1 MDIEAF
7 KNIEINLPNKP
18 GVYRYYDNNNTIL
31 YVGKAKNLKKR
42 VSSYFQKTDHSARI
56 KLMVKKINQIEF
68 TIVNSESDAF
78 LLENTL
84 IKQHQPK
91 YNVNLKDG
99 KTYPYIVV
107 KNERF
112 PRIFFTRKK
121 INDGSQYLGPFTSVG
136 KVKSIFEFIK
146 SVFPIRT
153 CNYLLSETNIKNK
166 KFKICLEYHLG
177 NCKGPCE
184 GLMTE
189 SAYMENVQ
197 NIVYILK
204 GNLSF
209 VKNAFKQKIQ
219 EHVEQLNFEAAE
231 EVRVRLENIE
241 NYQGRSTVV
250 NTNIDNVDVFAFSDA
265 ESFCVIGYLKIVQ
278 GMITQATTLVLTK
291 KLDETPEELLQIAIT
306 ELRIQFD
313 TNAREIIVPFKT
325 ELSDEEIVQNVPLAG
340 EKKKLLELAYK
351 NALYVREE
359 KSQGK
364 EKRDARNQNL
374 RILETIK
381 ADFKLQQLPYH
392 IECFD
397 NSNIQGTN
405 PVASMVCF
413 KNAKPSKKD
422 YRHFNIKTVV
432 GPDDFASMFEI
443 VTRRY
448 KRLLDEAEPLPQLI
462 VIDGGK
468 GQLGAA
474 VQALKELDLYGKVAI
489 CSIAKKLEEI
499 YFPEDPFPLYINKK
513 SESLKVI
520 QQLRDEAH
528 RFAITFHRLKRSKAA
543 IGSELN
549 NIKGIG
555 PNTVKELLKT
565 FKSVKNVK
573 TATPEA
579 LEAAVGAAKTQI
591 ILNYF
596 NNATSA

>member
-18 GVYRYYDNNNTIL
+18 GVYRYYDKENNIL

-153 CNYLLSETNIKNK
+153 CNFLLSENNIKNK

-184 GLMTE
+184 GLITE
-189 SAYMENVQ
+189 AAYMENVQ

-219 EHVEQLNFEAAE
+219 EYVEQLNFEAAE

-265 ESFCVIGYLKIVQ
+265 ESFCVIGYLKIIQ

-325 ELSDEEIVQNVPLAG
+325 ELSDEEVVQTVPLAG

-573 TATPEA
+573 AATPEA
-579 LEAAVGAAKTQI
+579 LEAVVGAAKTQI

>member
-18 GVYRYYDNNNTIL
+18 GVYRYYDKENNIL

-153 CNYLLSETNIKNK
+153 CNFLLSETNIKNK

-189 SAYMENVQ
+189 AAYMENVQ

-219 EHVEQLNFEAAE
+219 EYVEQLNFEAAE

-325 ELSDEEIVQNVPLAG
+325 ELSDEEVIQTVPLAG

-573 TATPEA
+573 TATPEE

-596 NNATSA
+596 NNTTSA

>member
-189 SAYMENVQ
+189 AAYMENVQ

-325 ELSDEEIVQNVPLAG
+325 ELSDEEIVQTVPLAG

>member
-18 GVYRYYDNNNTIL
+18 GVYRYYDNDNTIL

-153 CNYLLSETNIKNK
+153 CNYLLSESNIKHK

-189 SAYMENVQ
+189 AAYMENVQ

-265 ESFCVIGYLKIVQ
+265 ESFCVIGYLKIIQ

-325 ELSDEEIVQNVPLAG
+325 ELSDDTIVQTVPLAG

-397 NSNIQGTN
+397 NSNTQGSN

-413 KNAKPSKKD
+413 KYAKSGKKD

-573 TATPEA
+573 SATPEA

-596 NNATSA
+596 NSTTSA

>member
-189 SAYMENVQ
+189 AAYMENVQ